1 MIKIAI
7 NPALI
12 CTAASQL
19 AIVPYLC
26 NTIGLPACYGLPTP
40 RIACVGLLKL
50 MCTTALTSPR
60 ASWVRKIPGTTYSQ
74 PRPASDHASA
84 ATHSASSLN
93 GWEQESAG
101 DGSADPDV
109 QSHDG
114 ASFGQEQHTSREAR
128 GACVPVLDQ
137 EQPFFQTKLSTSPS
151 IIAFVRLEMCSAA
164 GEIIEGG
171 WCTRPSSMTGK
182 LTERKVD
189 FDRFRGVFNLP
200 SPTYCLTIFI
210 LQAMKINL
218 WPTDCYLKFG

>member
-1 MIKIAI
+1 M
-7 NPALI
+7 ALF
-12 CTAASQL
+12 S
-19 AIVPYLC
+19 
-26 NTIGLPACYGLPTP
+26 
-40 RIACVGLLKL
+40 
-50 MCTTALTSPR
+50 LTSPR

-84 ATHSASSLN
+84 ATHSASSLT

-137 EQPFFQTKLSTSPS
+137 ERPFFQTKLSTSPS

-171 WCTRPSSMTGK
+171 C
-182 LTERKVD
+182 TERVTREGDQASNQLCIAQAALLSLRGNELHSRPPIGAASTHIDD
-189 FDRFRGVFNLP
+189 FLP
-200 SPTYCLTIFI
+200 VLMCSCQCARRRMNKAP
-210 LQAMKINL
+210 A
-218 WPTDCYLKFG
+218 